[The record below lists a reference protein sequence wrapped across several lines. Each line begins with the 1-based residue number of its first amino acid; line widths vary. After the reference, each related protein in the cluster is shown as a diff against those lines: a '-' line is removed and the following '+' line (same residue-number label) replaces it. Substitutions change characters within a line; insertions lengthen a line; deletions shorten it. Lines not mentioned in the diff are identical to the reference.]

1 MADGAGEHHREV
13 EIRQLSYVE
22 AVARYGGFT
31 RAAERLHVAQSA
43 VSAQVRALEV
53 ELGVTL
59 FARTTRKV
67 ALTPA
72 GEMFVARARRIL
84 AELDGARSEMTEI
97 TAVVSGRVTIGAT
110 AALGPYDL
118 AEALTRFRD
127 RHPGIAVRLRS
138 GRVTGLLGACD
149 IGELDLVVGPVYAD
163 LPPRFDAV
171 PLADEQLLLALPPG
185 HALAGGGSRLTL
197 GEVRDEPFVSM
208 PPGSGLRWILED
220 AARSAGF
227 LPRVYF
233 ETHSLPAIRELVAAG
248 LGVGLLSRTV
258 AERPGGPAI
267 AVRHLHPPPAHPPIG
282 VMRQRDRPLS
292 VAAQSLRHHL
302 VEVAGR
308 DLHPEPSADLHPEPP
323 ADLPAEPRVEPPSA
337 PEDADAGEPSV
348 VAMS

>member
-1 MADGAGEHHREV
+1 MTTIGTV

-110 AALGPYDL
+110 AGLGPYDL

-149 IGELDLVVGPVYAD
+149 IGELDLVVGPVHAD

-185 HALAGGGSRLTL
+185 HAMARGGRLTL

-233 ETHSLPAIRELVAAG
+233 ETHSLPGVRELVAAG

-258 AERPGGPAI
+258 AEQPGGPAI
-267 AVRHLHPPPAHPPIG
+267 AVRHLHPPPVHPPIG
-282 VMRQRDRPLS
+282 VMHHRDRLLS
-292 VAAQSLRHHL
+292 AAAQSLRHHL

-308 DLHPEPSADLHPEPP
+308 DLHPEPQSHPEPQP
-323 ADLPAEPRVEPPSA
+323 APAAEREEADAEEPSA
-337 PEDADAGEPSV
+337 

>member
-1 MADGAGEHHREV
+1 VNLIFVGVPGRRADHHREV

-43 VSAQVRALEV
+43 VSSQVRSLEV

-97 TAVVSGRVTIGAT
+97 TAVVSGRVLVGAT

-118 AEALTRFRD
+118 AGALAKFRD

-138 GRVTGLLGACD
+138 GRITGLLGACD
-149 IGELDLVVGPVYAD
+149 SGELDLVVGPMYAD

-171 PLADEQLLLALPPG
+171 PLADEPLLLALPPG
-185 HALAGGGSRLTL
+185 HARAHGGRLTL

-227 LPRVYF
+227 LPRVHF
-233 ETHSLPAIRELVAAG
+233 ETHSLAGVRELVSAG

-258 AERPGGPAI
+258 AEAYGGPVI
-267 AVRHLHPPPAHPPIG
+267 AVRRLHPPPAHPPIG
-282 VMRQRDRPLS
+282 VMHQRDRPLS
-292 VAAQSLRHHL
+292 VAARSMRHHL

-308 DLHPEPSADLHPEPP
+308 DLAIPDEQPEREK
-323 ADLPAEPRVEPPSA
+323 AEVTA
-337 PEDADAGEPSV
+337 AGTP
-348 VAMS
+348 

>member
-1 MADGAGEHHREV
+1 V

-72 GEMFVARARRIL
+72 GEMFVARARRVL
-84 AELDGARSEMTEI
+84 AELDGARSEMSEI

-149 IGELDLVVGPVYAD
+149 NGELDLVVGPVHAD
-163 LPPRFDAV
+163 LPTRFDAV

-185 HALAGGGSRLTL
+185 HPLAGGGRVTL

-227 LPRVYF
+227 LPRVHF
-233 ETHSLPAIRELVAAG
+233 ETDSLSGIRRLVAAG
-248 LGVGLLSRTV
+248 LGVGLLSRT
-258 AERPGGPAI
+258 AARRPGGPVI

-282 VMRQRDRPLS
+282 VMRHRDRPLS

-308 DLHPEPSADLHPEPP
+308 DLNPPAGPEPVEPEPV
-323 ADLPAEPRVEPPSA
+323 DVDAE
-337 PEDADAGEPSV
+337 EPSS

>member
-1 MADGAGEHHREV
+1 MAGGVGEHHREV

-59 FARTTRKV
+59 FARTTRRV

-118 AEALTRFRD
+118 AGALTRFRD
-127 RHPGIAVRLRS
+127 RYPGIAVRLRS

-149 IGELDLVVGPVYAD
+149 TGELDLVIGPLHAD

-171 PLADEQLLLALPPG
+171 PLADEQLVLALPPG
-185 HALAGGGSRLTL
+185 HTMAGGGRLTL

-220 AARSAGF
+220 AARAAGF
-227 LPRVYF
+227 LPRVHF
-233 ETHSLPAIRELVAAG
+233 ETHSLPAVRELVAAG

-258 AERPGGPAI
+258 AEQPGGPVI
-267 AVRHLHPPPAHPPIG
+267 AVRHLHPPPVHPPIG
-282 VMRQRDRPLS
+282 VMRHRERPLS
-292 VAAQSLRHHL
+292 AAARSLRHHL
-302 VEVAGR
+302 VEIAGR
-308 DLHPEPSADLHPEPP
+308 DLRPEPP
-323 ADLPAEPRVEPPSA
+323 ATSASAPASGLEEFDVEEPSA
-337 PEDADAGEPSV
+337 

>member
-1 MADGAGEHHREV
+1 M

-43 VSAQVRALEV
+43 VSSQVRALEV

-97 TAVVSGRVTIGAT
+97 TAVVSGRVLVGAT
-110 AALGPYDL
+110 AGLGPYDL
-118 AEALTRFRD
+118 AGALARFRD
-127 RHPGIAVRLRS
+127 RHPQIAVRLRS
-138 GRVTGLLGACD
+138 GRITGLLGACD
-149 IGELDLVVGPVYAD
+149 NGELDLVVGPAYAD

-171 PLADEQLLLALPPG
+171 PLADERLILALPPG
-185 HALAGGGSRLTL
+185 HAQAHGGRLTL

-233 ETHSLPAIRELVAAG
+233 ETHSPAGVRELVAAG
-248 LGVGLLSRTV
+248 LGVGLLPRTV
-258 AERPGGPAI
+258 AETYGGPMI
-267 AVRHLHPPPAHPPIG
+267 AVRQLHPPPAHPPIG
-282 VMRQRDRPLS
+282 VMHQRNRPLS

-308 DLHPEPSADLHPEPP
+308 DLPVPGNQQPP
-323 ADLPAEPRVEPPSA
+323 AGLEPA
-337 PEDADAGEPSV
+337 AGEEPEV
-348 VAMS
+348 MSAGTP

>member
-1 MADGAGEHHREV
+1 M

-43 VSAQVRALEV
+43 VSSQVRALEV

-84 AELDGARSEMTEI
+84 AELDGARGEMTEI
-97 TAVVSGRVTIGAT
+97 TAVVSGRVLIGAT

-118 AEALTRFRD
+118 AGALAKFRD
-127 RHPGIAVRLRS
+127 RHPQIAVRLRS
-138 GRVTGLLGACD
+138 GRITGLLGACD
-149 IGELDLVVGPVYAD
+149 NGELDLVVGPMYAD

-171 PLADEQLLLALPPG
+171 PLADERLLLALPPG
-185 HALAGGGSRLTL
+185 HALAHGGRLTL

-233 ETHSLPAIRELVAAG
+233 ETHSLAGVRELVGAG

-258 AERPGGPAI
+258 AAEAGPVI
-267 AVRHLHPPPAHPPIG
+267 AVRQLHPPPAHPPIG
-282 VMRQRDRPLS
+282 VMHQRNRPLS

-308 DLHPEPSADLHPEPP
+308 DLPGSAEREARDEMEALAAANEEIPVAAAEESPGEESP
-323 ADLPAEPRVEPPSA
+323 GGENPVRAADRL
-337 PEDADAGEPSV
+337 
-348 VAMS
+348 